1 MIIQAARTTASATE
15 SGGPPRAS
23 PASVYRP
30 VELTTLEWPSQRTAS
45 PVPPIVAPRILRI
58 LFRRTIAMYQDIRRS
73 LLSGVSQESLLWRT
87 LKYWYRPASWVI
99 GTTYRAT
106 SRRFSEP
113 PIVLGG
119 APRSGTTLLLSVL
132 SAHPRIH
139 AIPHETSAFTPPERP
154 TGAQSGKDFELYRVF
169 APLALSRPEEG
180 CTRWCEKTPSNISS
194 FGAILA
200 HFGSAIR
207 LIHIVRDGRD
217 ATTSRHLRRP
227 AEYYY
232 GPSKWAQIVADGL
245 RFRDHP
251 QVLLVRYEDLV
262 LDFVTTV
269 DGTVQAHP

>member
-1 MIIQAARTTASATE
+1 M
-15 SGGPPRAS
+15 
-23 PASVYRP
+23 
-30 VELTTLEWPSQRTAS
+30 
-45 PVPPIVAPRILRI
+45 
-58 LFRRTIAMYQDIRRS
+58 
-73 LLSGVSQESLLWRT
+73 
-87 LKYWYRPASWVI
+87 I
-99 GTTYRAT
+99 GTTYGAT

-132 SAHPRIH
+132 SAHPHIH
-139 AIPHETSAFTPPERP
+139 AIPHETSAFSPPGRP
-154 TGAQSGKDFELYRVF
+154 GGAQSGKDFELYRVF
-169 APLALSRPEEG
+169 APLALSRPEDG
-180 CTRWCEKTPSNISS
+180 CTRWCEKTPSNIRS
-194 FGAILA
+194 FGAILE
-200 HFGSAIR
+200 HFGSAVR

-245 RFRDHP
+245 RFRDHR

-269 DGTVQAHP
+269 ETICAFLNEPPDARVLDWFRNTTVRTHTAWDGSVQPIHDASIGRWRRPEHAEQMRRFMEHPPAVALLEQLGYKTG